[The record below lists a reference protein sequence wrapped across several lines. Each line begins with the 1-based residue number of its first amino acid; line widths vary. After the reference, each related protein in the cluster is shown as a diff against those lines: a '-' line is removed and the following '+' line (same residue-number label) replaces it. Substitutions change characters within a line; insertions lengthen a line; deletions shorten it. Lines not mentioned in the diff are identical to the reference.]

1 MAKKKEEKKQ
11 KKDVAESAEEIANAE
26 AYEVEF
32 DDLQDRID
40 DLEAELHSKNEECQ
54 EWKDKYVR
62 LHAEWDTYRRR
73 AREQQDVDKARAV
86 EGFAEDMIPVIDD
99 FERSIDYAREN
110 GEDGLLGG
118 VEAILSKIMNVFAK
132 HSVETISPE
141 GEEYNA
147 LEAQAVSTVEDSN
160 VEDETVLE
168 VYQKGYKIANKVLRP
183 ATVVVST
190 GGPKRE
196 KPAKD
201 DGADEEKGESNED

>member
-1 MAKKKEEKKQ
+1 MAKKKEEKKN
-11 KKDVAESAEEIANAE
+11 VAESAEDIANAQD
-26 AYEVEF
+26 YEVEF

-40 DLEAELHSKNEECQ
+40 DLEDELHSKNEECQ

-118 VEAILSKIMNVFAK
+118 VEAILSKIMDVFAK

-147 LEAQAVSTVEDSN
+147 LEAQAVSTVEDPD

-196 KPAKD
+196 KPEED
-201 DGADEEKGESNED
+201 VEADEEREENED

>member
-11 KKDVAESAEEIANAE
+11 KKNVAESAEDIANAE
-26 AYEVEF
+26 EYEVEF
-32 DDLQDRID
+32 DELQDRID
-40 DLEAELHSKNEECQ
+40 DLEDGLHAKSQECK

-73 AREQQDVDKARAV
+73 AREQHQVDKARAV
-86 EGFAEDMIPVIDD
+86 EGFAKDMIPVVDD
-99 FERSIDYAREN
+99 FERSIDYARKN
-110 GEDGLLGG
+110 GEDSLLAG

-132 HSVETISPE
+132 YSVETISPE
-141 GEEYNA
+141 GKEYNA
-147 LEAQAVSTVEDSN
+147 LEARAVSTVEDAS

-168 VYQKGYKIANKVLRP
+168 VYQKGYKIVNKVLRP

-196 KPAKD
+196 KLEEDAEP
-201 DGADEEKGESNED
+201 DEEK

>member
-1 MAKKKEEKKQ
+1 MAKKKDEKKN
-11 KKDVAESAEEIANAE
+11 VAESAEDIANAE
-26 AYEVEF
+26 EYEVEF
-32 DDLQDRID
+32 DELQDRID
-40 DLEAELHSKNEECQ
+40 DLEDELHAKNEECQ

-62 LHAEWDTYRRR
+62 LYAEWDTYRRR
-73 AREQQDVDKARAV
+73 ARKQQEVDKARAV

-118 VEAILSKIMNVFAK
+118 VEAILSKIMDVFAK
-132 HSVETISPE
+132 YSVETISPE

-147 LEAQAVSTVEDSN
+147 LEAQAVSTVEDPS

-183 ATVVVST
+183 VTVVVST

-196 KPAKD
+196 KPVEDAE
-201 DGADEEKGESNED
+201 ADVEKGESHED